1 MRYYEIKPVKLFEG
15 PHDPHI
21 FKAVLMAGSPG
32 SGKSLVNKTIFAGT
46 GLRNL
51 NVDDFYLL
59 KKKLDKTTGNIDKDY
74 ERSWTK
80 YKKLDDIYRHSR
92 LGMIVDGT
100 GKNSDVIFNIK
111 MDLEDLGYD
120 VAMIYV
126 DVSLDTALKRVK
138 ERSKDPKSPD
148 FGRVTDPEFVKQT
161 WNSVRDNQDIYKELF
176 GKQFYYVDSEKYD
189 REGIKI
195 RHRSKGTN
203 QSFDE
208 LKTVEKSVN
217 KWLNKP
223 PSSTIAKEWLAN
235 PTAAQ
240 KDVKQKPSFRDKIS
254 PGQRKGI
261 SLKIE
266 KFEKLLKKIHNLK
279 AYDSSLPDDVPEEIA
294 NQHNAIKQDI
304 INQINSLNSQLDGK
318 DKKNGFPAKFYNFMQ
333 GVSKQCSKIVQL
345 YMSENGKF
353 NSNDAKV
360 FYRGIK
366 SHDDALVGKPFNRRR
381 PKDSDS
387 NLSKIF
393 NNRMAEAGF
402 EARRDNST
410 FVTGNK
416 MQADGYGQLYV
427 IFPFDG
433 FNFSWSKNVSDMVLG
448 PEFYK
453 NLIDDEKIKPLI
465 KYIENNKENLGKY
478 GFDFYDLLGTYRL
491 NNTLKA
497 AKSAISAG
505 DIPTDFEQLTK
516 LENIITPESVVSGF
530 QLDKTD
536 LSGALRSKN
545 EVNIRGEYYAIKAS
559 FMNDIM
565 KFFEEK
571 AYPEGKPKVI
581 KSGIFNPGDRV
592 TVKTKGNHYYGL
604 SGEVQYVYNHYD
616 EVSVKLDGENWTNDF
631 KIKDIKHES
640 EADSETDNDK
650 IKKGD
655 KVKIIGKHPNTGD
668 IATVTDVYDS
678 FKDTTLELDNGKK
691 LYDVPLASLEKV
703 GSAPKSLEIGDV
715 KNGDK
720 VMIIGNHKYTGK
732 TGEVSYAYS
741 TKPLVDV
748 EFDNKVA
755 IDVPLKNIEK
765 IKAEAEN
772 PNLIDAAYEVTM
784 PGLTPLYQ
792 GQFLT
797 QNEYDQAI
805 DEYGDDTFTV
815 KKLDNP
821 DKNDPDL
828 NLDNLKWEPEPEVKT
843 PKQYSEGDKVK
854 IIGTHNTGK
863 TGTITQ
869 IQKSGNVIVK
879 LDDSDDKTFLYPSE
893 IEKIKTSEPE
903 VIPVHSF
910 KQGDSVKVIDGPA
923 AGKTGK
929 IAHVGNIMKIA
940 DVTFSDGSTKY
951 IGFKQLQLLDFPIQD
966 IAKKKTPLKDLPAVQ
981 QLIKSAAQ
989 SNQVTVDQLDQ
1000 AIGTLNPTSQEIE
1013 ELMAYIANI
1022 GMEIVD
1028 SNSF

>member
-1 MRYYEIKPVKLFEG
+1 MRIIE
-15 PHDPHI
+15 I
-21 FKAVLMAGSPG
+21 FKS
-32 SGKSLVNKTIFAGT
+32 
-46 GLRNL
+46 
-51 NVDDFYLL
+51 
-59 KKKLDKTTGNIDKDY
+59 
-74 ERSWTK
+74 
-80 YKKLDDIYRHSR
+80 
-92 LGMIVDGT
+92 
-100 GKNSDVIFNIK
+100 
-111 MDLEDLGYD
+111 
-120 VAMIYV
+120 
-126 DVSLDTALKRVK
+126 
-138 ERSKDPKSPD
+138 
-148 FGRVTDPEFVKQT
+148 
-161 WNSVRDNQDIYKELF
+161 
-176 GKQFYYVDSEKYD
+176 
-189 REGIKI
+189 
-195 RHRSKGTN
+195 
-203 QSFDE
+203 E
-208 LKTVEKSVN
+208 LK
-217 KWLNKP
+217 
-223 PSSTIAKEWLAN
+223 
-235 PTAAQ
+235 
-240 KDVKQKPSFRDKIS
+240 
-254 PGQRKGI
+254 PGERKGM
-261 SLKIE
+261 SLNLPKL
-266 KFEKLLKKIHNLK
+266 EKLLKKITDYEESAALANNMKVPDSVAAEYEKMKQGLYAEIDSLKQQKSNLK
-279 AYDSSLPDDVPEEIA
+279 SEKNNLPI
-294 NQHNAIKQDI
+294 Q
-304 INQINSLNSQLDGK
+304 
-318 DKKNGFPAKFYNFMQ
+318 FYNLMTRIA
-333 GVSKQCSKIVQL
+333 KNCTEIVKVYTDL
-345 YMSENGKF
+345 NPDFKTSE
-353 NSNDAKV
+353 AKV

-366 SHDDALVGKPFNRRR
+366 STEDALYGKPFDERRVMSSSSR
-381 PKDSDS
+381 LSD
-387 NLSKIF
+387 IF
-393 NNRMAEAGF
+393 NKGMEAAGF
-402 EARRDNST
+402 EARRDNSS
-410 FVTGNK
+410 FVSGDK
-416 MQADGYGQLYV
+416 SQASGYGKVYV
-427 IFPFDG
+427 MFPKDG
-433 FNFSWSKNVSDMVLG
+433 FSFSWSRNTKDLILDRGSYPKMLDYELLAPLKDFVLTNREKLG
-448 PEFYK
+448 AKYDFIFN
-453 NLIDDEKIKPLI
+453 NLFGEYNLEYNLNSIK
-465 KYIENNKENLGKY
+465 KAIE
-478 GFDFYDLLGTYRL
+478 
-491 NNTLKA
+491 
-497 AKSAISAG
+497 AG
-505 DIPTDFEQLTK
+505 DIPKEFMPLTE
-516 LENIITPESVVSGF
+516 LENIMTPEGIVKGFDLDQEDLTGAIASG
-530 QLDKTD
+530 
-536 LSGALRSKN
+536 N
-545 EVNIRGEYYAIKAS
+545 EVFIRGAYYAVQESLMK
-559 FMNDIM
+559 NIM
-565 KFFEEK
+565 KFLELQV
-571 AYPEGKPKVI
+571 YPEGKPKI
-581 KSGIFNPGDRV
+581 ITPGKYEIGDRV
-592 TVKTKGNHYYGL
+592 TVKSKGNHYYGL
-604 SGEVQYVYNHYD
+604 SGEVQYVYTNYD

-640 EADSETDNDK
+640 EADSETPDPKYGDLVEVIDTKSAYYGQSGTISHMYTSGNIEIFFKGGEYGLLKPHQVKILDTKTDNDK

-655 KVKIIGKHPNTGD
+655 KVKIIGKHSNAGD
-668 IATVTDVYDS
+668 IATVTDVHDS

-703 GSAPKSLEIGDV
+703 GAAPKSLEIGDV

-879 LDDSDDKTFLYPSE
+879 LDDSDDKTFLYPNE

-929 IAHVGNIMKIA
+929 IANVGNIMKIA

-966 IAKKKTPLKDLPAVQ
+966 IAKKKTPLGDLPAVQ
-981 QLIKSAAQ
+981 QLIKSAAR
-989 SNQVTVDQLDQ
+989 SNKITVDQLDQ

-1013 ELMAYIANI
+1013 ELMAYIANL